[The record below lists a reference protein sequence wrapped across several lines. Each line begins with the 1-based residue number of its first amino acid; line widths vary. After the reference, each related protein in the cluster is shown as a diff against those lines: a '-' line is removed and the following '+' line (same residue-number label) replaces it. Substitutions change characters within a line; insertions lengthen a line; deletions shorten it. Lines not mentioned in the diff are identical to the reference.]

1 MTTGAVTDATRLL
14 PVMRRMLYASTI
26 LVISISFF
34 LFLFPA
40 RTETLFAWTI
50 NPPLTAA
57 VLGASYLA
65 SAPMTYLAARETVWA
80 RARVAVP
87 GVILFT
93 ALTTLAT
100 FIHLDRFHLD
110 APNLF
115 TRFVTWVWLLVYILD
130 PIFFSYALFRQTRPP
145 QVDPPRLAPLATWY
159 RLALV
164 ALGAPMLLFGAL
176 MFIAPARAIPLWPWE
191 LTPLT
196 CRAVGAWSVGIG
208 FVILHAAWENDGAR
222 LRGAA
227 VALCL
232 LGLLQLFNLVRFAGT
247 LDWGRTSAIVYT
259 LFMAAATLV
268 GGFGWWRASR
278 DSRYLA
284 AQRSA

>member
-1 MTTGAVTDATRLL
+1 MSNGAVANATRLL

-26 LVISISFF
+26 LVIAISFF

-57 VLGASYLA
+57 VLGANYLA
-65 SAPMTYLAARETVWA
+65 SAPLTYLAAREQLWA

-87 GVILFT
+87 GVLLFT

-100 FIHLDRFHLD
+100 FIHIDRFHFD
-110 APNLF
+110 SPNLF
-115 TRFVTWVWLLVYILD
+115 TRFVTWVWIIVYVLD
-130 PIFFSYALFRQTRPP
+130 PLFFSYALFRQMRLP

-164 ALGAPMLLFGAL
+164 LLGAPMLLLGAL
-176 MFIAPARAIPLWPWE
+176 MVVAPARAIPLWPWE

-196 CRAVGAWSVGIG
+196 CRAIGAWSVGIG
-208 FVILHAAWENDGAR
+208 FVLLHAVWENDGAR

-227 VALCL
+227 IALCL
-232 LGLLQLFNLVRFAGT
+232 LGLLQLVNLVRFAGT
-247 LDWGRTSAIVYT
+247 PDWSRTSAIVYT
-259 LFMAAATLV
+259 LFMVAAALI
-268 GGFGWWRASR
+268 GGFGWWRTWH

-284 AQRSA
+284 ARGPA